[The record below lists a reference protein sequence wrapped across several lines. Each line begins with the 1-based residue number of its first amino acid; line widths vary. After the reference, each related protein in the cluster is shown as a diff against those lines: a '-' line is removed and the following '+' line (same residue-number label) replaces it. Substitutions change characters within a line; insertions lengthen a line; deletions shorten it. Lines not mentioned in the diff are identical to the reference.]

1 MNTSS
6 KFVVAT
12 HVMVAM
18 AAFKLASGK
27 YRVFKSDF
35 ISSSVNTNPVV
46 IRRILGL
53 LRKAGLVVS
62 QTGPEGGSKLAKNP
76 DKITL
81 LEIHDAVED
90 SCLFHLH
97 YRDPNQE
104 CPIGHNIQDA
114 LSGVFADAESAIK
127 NVLSKKTLAD
137 IARDIMDRS
146 GISKKLAEGFSFDQL
161 RQDFVFQSGK
171 LIEKSLVA

>member
-6 KFVVAT
+6 RFVVAT

-46 IRRILGL
+46 IRRILGQ

-90 SCLFHLH
+90 CCLFHLH
-97 YRDPNQE
+97 YSHPNQE

-114 LSGVFADAESAIK
+114 LRVVFADAESAIK
-127 NVLSKKTLAD
+127 NVLSNKTLAD

-146 GISKKLAEGFSFDQL
+146 GISKKLAEGFSLEQL
-161 RQDFVFQSGK
+161 RQNFVFQSGK
-171 LIEKSLVA
+171 IIEKSLVT